1 MAGICGV
8 ATILALGLFS
18 LFSILHVAMQ
28 LQRKEIW
35 ISFKRDVFAK
45 LVTAS
50 LAGNFLLNNL
60 FVISKNE
67 TTNSRIRIGAKR
79 LESLLNPNSM
89 MYYCFFITLKLV
101 KPSGA

>member
-1 MAGICGV
+1 MGKLRPGHLLETIEHAINVLTKSSFFSAWIKVAGICGV

-50 LAGNFLLNNL
+50 LAGNFILKHEK
-60 FVISKNE
+60 FVF
-67 TTNSRIRIGAKR
+67 TNDIKVSW
-79 LESLLNPNSM
+79 
-89 MYYCFFITLKLV
+89 
-101 KPSGA
+101 

>member
-50 LAGNFLLNNL
+50 LAGNFLVEK
-60 FVISKNE
+60 FVK
-67 TTNSRIRIGAKR
+67 
-79 LESLLNPNSM
+79 
-89 MYYCFFITLKLV
+89 ITKI
-101 KPSGA
+101 

>member
-1 MAGICGV
+1 MIIVSLTFVFLFSAWIKVAGICGV
-8 ATILALGLFS
+8 ATIVALGLFS

-50 LAGNFLLNNL
+50 LAGNF
-60 FVISKNE
+60 ISISRSAHPTPNF
-67 TTNSRIRIGAKR
+67 TNPREPLSHW
-79 LESLLNPNSM
+79 
-89 MYYCFFITLKLV
+89 LKML
-101 KPSGA
+101 